1 MAMSEDARA
10 SVLDLGLD
18 AMAERLVALYRRLLA
33 GGAEPAGPPQ
43 GRTPS
48 A

>member
-1 MAMSEDARA
+1 MSEDARA

-18 AMAERLVALYRRLLA
+18 AMAERLVALYRRLA
-33 GGAEPAGPPQ
+33 AA
-43 GRTPS
+43 S